1 MIAKEMHLTGSN
13 STTSSLE
20 LPRGYCTSMRTR
32 AWGSSIGTWRQITF
46 FWMTTWSPKSQILG
60 WQGLLEKATPIL
72 RHPEL
77 SEHCKLSSW
86 TWYSPRH
93 HAWIHVSVQS
103 LLTETE
109 LLPILCSG
117 YMAPEYV
124 MHGRVSPKI
133 DVFSFGVLVLEI
145 VTRRSN
151 CSSDDHST
159 VNLLSDVSEVP
170 GWLCFPFLFLLH
182 LRTKRFIPSCL
193 NLEALSSFYW
203 QIINWCWSPIRSG
216 ITGRKGRCH
225 KCFTGRWMSLLEAKR
240 CDASTLVCCAS
251 SRNLTIGL
259 TYQP

>member
-1 MIAKEMHLTGSN
+1 MWSQQMIATEMHLIGNN

-32 AWGSSIGTWRQITF
+32 AWGSSTGTWRQITF
-46 FWMTTWSPKSQILG
+46 FWMTTWSPKLQILG
-60 WQGLLEKATPIL
+60 WQGLLEKATLTL
-72 RHPEL
+72 RQPEL

-86 TWYSPRH
+86 TWYSLRH

-103 LLTETE
+103 MLTE

-117 YMAPEYV
+117 YMAPEYA
-124 MHGRVSPKI
+124 MQGSVSPKI

-170 GWLCFPFLFLLH
+170 SLLNFFFGWIY
-182 LRTKRFIPSCL
+182 TKTFISSCL
-193 NLEALSSFYW
+193 NVE
-203 QIINWCWSPIRSG
+203 
-216 ITGRKGRCH
+216 
-225 KCFTGRWMSLLEAKR
+225 
-240 CDASTLVCCAS
+240 STP
-251 SRNLTIGL
+251 N
-259 TYQP
+259 